1 MALALTGSIG
11 DSGDFRF
18 KVPKIPKMEPSHS
31 TNVCGLKL

>member
-1 MALALTGSIG
+1 MALVLTGTIN
-11 DSGDFRF
+11 DSEDLF